1 MSEQMNKQLFLLAIS
16 WKVHHSET
24 TQIPVRFML
33 ALILCENDRLMCSQS
48 IGYNK
53 FQFSD
58 PLPSDAV
65 INRFH
70 GVPMENKAYV
80 NRPAILGKMT
90 MILRGGNPSSG
101 SSVLVLR
108 GLSGMGK
115 TQLMLRYCYVY
126 PERYDFVYWLNVD
139 DESTTHKSFRRLAL
153 NLGLDDEG
161 IKELEKEDK
170 VVDWVRLQLE
180 CKAGWLLLLDNADDK
195 TITSISKL
203 LPRSGGDVIL
213 TTRSHYVSS
222 RAETILVDK
231 MEDDEVLTLLFGAP
245 VETFD
250 RESDRFR
257 DAQKVAEKVDCMP
270 LAADL
275 ARAFMEYSGV
285 SFQDYL
291 EMLKERKGDMDVP
304 GYSDEDVS
312 GRYKSIVATVCGLSI
327 ERIRLLNPVATE
339 ILNTCAFLQ
348 PDAIPVRLFER
359 QYAVLEL
366 PALPALSASDP
377 DQEQSQTIVREAAAV
392 LVKFSFLAQT
402 YNESGRDDTP
412 SNDTLTIHRLVQTL
426 IRDGDMGKDGRQRV
440 SCARL
445 IMAMDKEVS
454 PVNYYDLSVRKAI
467 DAYIPHIRRVIDH
480 FEWQKSDTQS
490 QRQFLT
496 LLSSMVQYLGD
507 VGAYKSAI
515 QFGEVAYSV
524 SETLYGLEH
533 LDSVQPQHQLA
544 WIYYQQGR
552 YSEAEPLYQRALAIS
567 EKALGPEHP
576 NTSKLVN
583 KLARLYDAQ
592 GMRETVGKQYRH
604 W

>member
-1 MSEQMNKQLFLLAIS
+1 
-16 WKVHHSET
+16 
-24 TQIPVRFML
+24 
-33 ALILCENDRLMCSQS
+33 
-48 IGYNK
+48 
-53 FQFSD
+53 
-58 PLPSDAV
+58 
-65 INRFH
+65 
-70 GVPMENKAYV
+70 MENKAYV
-80 NRPAILGKMT
+80 NRPEILDKMT
-90 MILRGGNPSSG
+90 TILRGGNPSSG
-101 SSVLVLR
+101 SRVLVLR

-115 TQLMLRYCYVY
+115 TQLMLRYCYVHR
-126 PERYDFVYWLNVD
+126 ERYDFVFWLNVD
-139 DESTTHKSFRRLAL
+139 DKGTTHESFRRLAL

-180 CKAGWLLLLDNADDK
+180 CNAGWLLLLDNADDK

-203 LPRSGGDVIL
+203 LPRFGGDVIL
-213 TTRSHYVSS
+213 TTRNRYLSS

-231 MEDDEVLTLLFGAP
+231 MEDDEVLTVLFGTP

-257 DAQKVAEKVDCMP
+257 DAQKVAEMVDRMP
-270 LAADL
+270 LAVDL
-275 ARAFMEYSGV
+275 ARAFIENTGA

-291 EMLKERKGDMDVP
+291 EMLKEKKVDMDVL

-312 GRYKSIVATVCGLSI
+312 GQYKSIVATVWRLSI
-327 ERIRLLNPVATE
+327 ERVRLLNPVATE

-366 PALPALSASDP
+366 PALPALSASEP
-377 DQEQSQTIVREAAAV
+377 DQEQSQTIVRAAVAV
-392 LVKFSFLAQT
+392 LVKFSFLARMH
-402 YNESGRDDTP
+402 NERGRDDSP
-412 SNDTLTIHRLVQTL
+412 SNDILTIHRLVQTV
-426 IRDGDMGKDGRQRV
+426 IRDSDMGKDGRQLV

-445 IMAMDKEVS
+445 IMAMDKEAT
-454 PVNYYDLSVRKAI
+454 PVNYYDPLVRKAI
-467 DAYIPHIRRVIDH
+467 DTYIPHIRHVIDH

-496 LLSSMVQYLGD
+496 LLSSMVGYLGD
-507 VGAYKSAI
+507 GGAYKSAI
-515 QFGEVAYSV
+515 HFGEVAYSV

-533 LDSVQPQHQLA
+533 LDSVQLQHQLA

-583 KLARLYDAQ
+583 NLARLYDAQ
-592 GMRETVGKQYRH
+592 GTRETVGKQYRQL
-604 W
+604 